1 MQPGWY
7 HAQGDPAGTQ
17 RYWNGSQWVG
27 GPQALG
33 QPQDSPGHGAHGFGA
48 AAGQGVVQPATSY
61 GPRAIAWVIDTWP
74 AWLVTVLNVSIEGNI
89 VLALQLL
96 ALAYIVV
103 SKGVMMGQTGQSVGK
118 RTQGIR
124 LVSTVTGRPLGVGL
138 AILRLLVSWV
148 FIVLCLLPYILD
160 HLWPLWD
167 PKGERLLDKIFNTR
181 VVQA

>member
-17 RYWNGSQWVG
+17 RYWNGEQWVG
-27 GPQALG
+27 GPQSLD
-33 QPQDSPGHGAHGFGA
+33 QPQHVPGHEVP
-48 AAGQGVVQPATSY
+48 GQHVPAVSF

-74 AWLVTVLNVSIEGNI
+74 LWLVTILNVSIEGDI

-96 ALAYIVV
+96 ALAYVVV
-103 SKGVMMGQTGQSVGK
+103 SKGVMMGQTGQSLGK
-118 RTQGIR
+118 RAQGIR
-124 LVSTVTGRPLGVGL
+124 LVSAVNGRPIGVGMT
-138 AILRLLVSWV
+138 ILRLLVSWV
-148 FIVLCLLPYILD
+148 FIVLCLVPYILD

-167 PKGERLLDKIFNTR
+167 PKGERLLDKIFSTR